1 MEIRVLDFEIL
12 TKHYLNYQLGTE
24 EIKKVKDK
32 FIERL
37 TPLKNEMESIFK
49 MAQSGIVVDNSTEKS
64 RNERFQQLQ
73 NEAHEIDLE
82 FQSQMKEMRNN
93 LNETS
98 FNELEVIVTTWSKE
112 NKIDLVTGKMEVI
125 FVDDKYN
132 ATNDILEVLKK
143 MELYVD
149 N

>member
-12 TKHYLNYQLGTE
+12 TKHYLNYQLGAE
-24 EIKKVKDK
+24 EIKKAKDK

-49 MAQSGIVVDNSTEKS
+49 MAQSGIVVDNSTEQS

-93 LNETS
+93 LNETT

-125 FVDDKYN
+125 FVNDKYN

-143 MELYVD
+143 MELYV